1 MIEHLHKERV
11 YAVDWSTTLGYW
23 RAFYYHPAGAPLRT
37 DSTGQYNFSFVDGNT
52 PEEAIT
58 NALAG
63 YTAMKLAHG

>member
-11 YAVDWSTTLGYW
+11 YAVDWSNTLQCW
-23 RAFYYHPAGAPLRT
+23 RAFYLHPPGTPRISSDGRKAN
-37 DSTGQYNFSFVDGNT
+37 YSFADGNT